1 MVLFVVNVGSGEVGE
16 VGAVVDT
23 GVHVAEVVV
32 ASGRHLNPRVV
43 VSESII
49 NGFILIIYSGDLNSD
64 LVRYSNGPKQF

>member
-32 ASGRHLNPRVV
+32 AAGCHLNPRIV
-43 VSESII
+43 VSEWII
-49 NGFILIIYSGDLNSD
+49 NGLILIKYSGDLNSE
-64 LVRYSNGPKQF
+64 LVRYSNGPK